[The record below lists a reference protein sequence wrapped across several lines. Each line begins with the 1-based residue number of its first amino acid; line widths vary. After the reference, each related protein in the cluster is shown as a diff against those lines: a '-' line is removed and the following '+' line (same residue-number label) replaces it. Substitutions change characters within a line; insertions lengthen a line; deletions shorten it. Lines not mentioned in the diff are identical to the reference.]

1 MISRTRQS
9 SPASSKI
16 ARANSAHVH
25 SPSAATCQTPLRQ
38 LEQLARRLG
47 QVADVGRRAQLVG
60 DHAHLVA
67 LGAEPQHRPDEVRA
81 GPAEEPRAAHDPA
94 LAHLALAL
102 ELRAAVDRERA
113 RLVGL
118 DVRLALRAVEDVVG
132 RVVDDRHAE
141 RGDVARAVHVR
152 RARAPA
158 GSDSAPSTSVQ
169 AAACRTRSVSA
180 ENGCVTSSSARVRAS
195 ASGKASRS
203 AAPSWPPAPVIR
215 RRRVPTGSAI
225 SCSRGRRR
233 AGRST
238 GRRARRGRPRRTPR

>member
-9 SPASSKI
+9 TPGLLED
-16 ARANSAHVH
+16 RAGELGPRALALGGHV
-25 SPSAATCQTPLRQ
+25 PDALRQ
-38 LEQLARRLG
+38 REQLARRLG
-47 QVADVGRRAQLVG
+47 QVADVGRRAGLVG
-60 DHAHLVA
+60 DDAHLVA
-67 LGAEPQHRPDEVRA
+67 LCAEPQHRPDEVRA
-81 GPAEEPRAAHDPA
+81 GPAEQPRAAHDPA

-102 ELRAAVDRERA
+102 ELRPAVDRERA

-132 RVVDDRHAE
+132 RVVDDRHAQ
-141 RGDVARAVHVR
+141 RDDVARAVTLTS
-152 RARAPA
+152 RAPA

-169 AAACRTRSVSA
+169 AAACRTRSASV

-215 RRRVPTGSAI
+215 TRRVPTGSAI